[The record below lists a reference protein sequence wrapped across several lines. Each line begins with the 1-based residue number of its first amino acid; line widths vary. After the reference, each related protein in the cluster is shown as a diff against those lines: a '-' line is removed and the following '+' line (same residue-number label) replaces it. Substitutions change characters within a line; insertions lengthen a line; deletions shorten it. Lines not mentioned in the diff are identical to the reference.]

1 MRHKK
6 LKLSVVLLLGLGLT
20 VVQAQEAIPA
30 SGGNGS
36 GSGGSMS
43 YTVGQV
49 VYSTNTSTD
58 ASESQGVQQPF
69 EISIVTGLDDAKDIS
84 LEFVVYPNPT
94 SDYVTLKTGGYN
106 VENVKYILYNIGGQI
121 LVSNQIEGNETNI
134 SMQSYKPS
142 TYFLKVV
149 DNNKVIKTFKIIKK

>member
-6 LKLSVVLLLGLGLT
+6 LKLSVLLLLVLGLT
-20 VVQAQEAIPA
+20 AVNAQETVPA

-36 GSGGSMS
+36 GSGGSVS

-49 VYSTNTSTD
+49 AYTTNSGTD
-58 ASESQGVQQPF
+58 ASEAQGVQQPY
-69 EISIVTGLDDAKDIS
+69 EISVVTGIEDAKAIS

-94 SDYVTLKTGGYN
+94 TDFIILKTGDYD
-106 VENVKYILYNIGGQI
+106 VRNVKYILYNVGGQI
-121 LVSNQIEGNETNI
+121 LESNQLQGNETNI
-134 SMQSYKPS
+134 SMQAYKPS

-149 DNNKVIKTFKIIKK
+149 DNSKEIKTFKIIKK

>member
-6 LKLSVVLLLGLGLT
+6 LKLSVVLLLVLGLT
-20 VVQAQEAIPA
+20 AVQAQEAVPA

-36 GSGGSMS
+36 GSGGSLS

-49 VYSTNTSTD
+49 AYTTNSGTD
-58 ASESQGVQQPF
+58 AAEAQGVQQPF
-69 EISIVTGLDDAKDIS
+69 EISVVTGIEDAKGIS

-94 SDYVTLKTGGYN
+94 TDFIILKTGDYD
-106 VENVKYILYNIGGQI
+106 VRNVKYILYNVGGQV
-121 LVSNQIEGNETNI
+121 LESNQLQGNETNI
-134 SMQSYKPS
+134 SMQAYKPS

-149 DNNKVIKTFKIIKK
+149 DNNREIKTFKIIKK

>member
-1 MRHKK
+1 MRHKR
-6 LKLSVVLLLGLGLT
+6 LKLSVVLLLGLGIT
-20 VVQAQEAIPA
+20 VVRAQEAVPA

-49 VYSTNTSTD
+49 AYTTNSGTD
-58 ASESQGVQQPF
+58 ATEAQGVQQPF
-69 EISIVTGLDDAKDIS
+69 EISVVTGIDDAKVIS

-94 SDYVTLKTGGYN
+94 TDFIKLKTGDYD
-106 VENVKYILYNIGGQI
+106 VENVKYVLYNIGGQI
-121 LVSNQIEGNETNI
+121 LESNQIQSNETNI
-134 SMQSYKPS
+134 SMQAYKPS